1 MTDGVDGVICEVD
14 DVPML
19 VQKLRLLLGD
29 GSLRKKLQLQAIK
42 SVDRFASGI
51 LPRGG
56 RRCLTRWLGTK
67 EGKRLLNFEFSLF
80 I

>member
-1 MTDGVDGVICEVD
+1 MKMENWLEINCH
-14 DVPML
+14 
-19 VQKLRLLLGD
+19 
-29 GSLRKKLQLQAIK
+29 I
-42 SVDRFASGI
+42 
-51 LPRGG
+51 RGG